1 MKMQLSGPVKWGHI
15 MDAYDIR
22 LACCPSEEL
31 YRFAGGMNADGP
43 PRWEQNLRSID
54 ASNSSIQCVPPD
66 AQASVSLNAHAPQT
80 TLQLSR
86 DNSANN
92 RPGESLRDEPTAT
105 NLSFTDLSVPSQ
117 RSSVATGLK
126 IDAERLSPSALE
138 AIVT

>member
-15 MDAYDIR
+15 MDAYNIR
-22 LACCPSEEL
+22 PACCPSEEL
-31 YRFAGGMNADGP
+31 YRFAGGVNADCP
-43 PRWEQNLRSID
+43 ARWGQNLRSID
-54 ASNSSIQCVPPD
+54 APNSSIQCVPPD
-66 AQASVSLNAHAPQT
+66 AQASVPLNAHTPQT

-105 NLSFTDLSVPSQ
+105 NLSFTDLSVHSQ
-117 RSSVATGLK
+117 RSSVATVLK
-126 IDAERLSPSALE
+126 IDAERSSPSALE

>member
-15 MDAYDIR
+15 IGAYDVR
-22 LACCPSEEL
+22 TGCCPSEEL

-43 PRWEQNLRSID
+43 PRWGQNLRSID
-54 ASNSSIQCVPPD
+54 ASNSPIQCVPLD
-66 AQASVSLNAHAPQT
+66 AQASVPLNAHAPQT

-92 RPGESLRDEPTAT
+92 RPGESLRDEPTTT
-105 NLSFTDLSVPSQ
+105 NLSFTDLSVHSQ

-126 IDAERLSPSALE
+126 IDAERSSPSALE